1 MKEALEVLEFE
12 IFEAFEYF
20 FEANASKK
28 KPSKTAIFE
37 AFEIAKKVCL
47 GYLNEFWGG
56 ALRSTLYQTYCD
68 RQTPLVRKI
77 FANKPPL
84 LAAKIIYE
92 NTIFWPKSQF
102 FSRLRR
108 ENEGSGQNRV

>member
-1 MKEALEVLEFE
+1 MTIVVPFADDCQ
-12 IFEAFEYF
+12 F
-20 FEANASKK
+20 FGASNK
-28 KPSKTAIFE
+28 SQ
-37 AFEIAKKVCL
+37 VMLL
-47 GYLNEFWGG
+47 GIGPIGTNNPP
-56 ALRSTLYQTYCD
+56 
-68 RQTPLVRKI
+68 PLVRRKS
-77 FANKPPL
+77 ANKPPPL